1 MILRCLLVDDEP
13 LALNVLQSH
22 IANVNGLEIV
32 AQCKNAIEAIDV
44 LHQRQVDLI
53 FLDIKMPKLLG
64 TDFIKNLSNRPKIIF
79 VTGYREYAIEGYDLD
94 AIDYLLKPVSFERF
108 VQAVSKAKKMAS
120 SESDNY
126 RMQHHVEEYKANP
139 EEFFYL
145 KVDKNMQK
153 VFINEILYIESL
165 KDYIKVCL
173 TTGKDL
179 LVRQSISSIEK
190 LLSAHRFLRVHRSYI
205 VSIDKITGFNNFFLK
220 LNSNEIPI
228 GKLYKHGVME
238 VINLRPSN

>member
-13 LALNVLQSH
+13 LALKVLQSH
-22 IANVNGLEIV
+22 IANVNGLQIV

-44 LHQRQVDLI
+44 LHQKQVDLI

-64 TDFIKNLSNRPKIIF
+64 TDFIKNLSSRPKIIF

-108 VQAVSKAKKMAS
+108 VQAVSKAKKIVGN
-120 SESDNY
+120 ESDNY
-126 RMQHHVEEYKANP
+126 RMQTHSEEYKANP

-173 TTGKDL
+173 TTGKNL
-179 LVRQSISSIEK
+179 LVRQSITSIEK

-205 VSIDKITGFNNFFLK
+205 VSIDKITAFNNIFVQVQ
-220 LNSNEIPI
+220 SNEIPI
-228 GKLYKHGVME
+228 GKLYKHAVME
-238 VINLRPSN
+238 VINLRRIN

>member
-13 LALNVLQSH
+13 LALKVLQSH

-32 AQCKNAIEAIDV
+32 AKCKNAIEAIDV
-44 LHQRQVDLI
+44 LHQKPVDLI

-64 TDFIKNLSNRPKIIF
+64 TDFIKNLSSRPKIIF

-108 VQAVSKAKKMAS
+108 VQAVSKAKKMVGN
-120 SESDNY
+120 E
-126 RMQHHVEEYKANP
+126 MQNHVEEYKANP

-153 VFINEILYIESL
+153 VFTNEIFYIESL
-165 KDYIKVCL
+165 KDYIKVYL
-173 TTGKDL
+173 TTGKYL

-205 VSIDKITGFNNFFLK
+205 VSIDKITGFNNLFLK

-228 GKLYKHGVME
+228 GKIYKQAVME
-238 VINLRPSN
+238 VVNSR

>member
-13 LALNVLQSH
+13 LALKVLQSH

-44 LHQRQVDLI
+44 LHQKPVDLI

-108 VQAVSKAKKMAS
+108 VQAVSKVKKMVGNERQS
-120 SESDNY
+120 
-126 RMQHHVEEYKANP
+126 HIEEYKANP

-153 VFINEILYIESL
+153 VLINEILYIESL
-165 KDYIKVCL
+165 KDYIKVFL

-205 VSIDKITGFNNFFLK
+205 VSIDKIKSFNNLFLQ
-220 LNSNEIPI
+220 LNQNEIPI
-228 GKLYKHGVME
+228 GKLYKQAVME
-238 VINLRPSN
+238 AVNLRRIN

>member
-44 LHQRQVDLI
+44 LHQKPVDLI

-108 VQAVSKAKKMAS
+108 VQAVSKAKKMVGN
-120 SESDNY
+120 E
-126 RMQHHVEEYKANP
+126 MQTQVEEYKANP

-165 KDYIKVCL
+165 KDYIKICL
-173 TTGKDL
+173 TTGKNL

-205 VSIDKITGFNNFFLK
+205 VSIDKITGFNNVFVQLQ
-220 LNSNEIPI
+220 SNEIPI
-228 GKLYKHGVME
+228 GKLYKHAVME
-238 VINLRPSN
+238 GINLRPSN

>member
-13 LALNVLQSH
+13 LALKVLQSH

-44 LHQRQVDLI
+44 LHQKPVDLI

-64 TDFIKNLSNRPKIIF
+64 TDFIKNLSSRPKIIF

-108 VQAVSKAKKMAS
+108 VQAVSKAKKMVGN
-120 SESDNY
+120 E
-126 RMQHHVEEYKANP
+126 MQTHSEEYKANP
-139 EEFFYL
+139 DEFFYL

-173 TTGKDL
+173 TTGKNL

-205 VSIDKITGFNNFFLK
+205 VSIDKITGFNNLFVQLQ
-220 LNSNEIPI
+220 SNEIPI
-228 GKLYKHGVME
+228 GKLYKHAVME
-238 VINLRPSN
+238 RITPGTTN

>member
-1 MILRCLLVDDEP
+1 MKLRCLLIDDEP
-13 LALNVLQSH
+13 AALRVLQSH

-44 LHQRQVDLI
+44 LHENPVDLI

-64 TDFIKNLSNRPKIIF
+64 TDFIKNLSSRPKIIF

-108 VQAVSKAKKMAS
+108 VQAVSKVKKIVGN
-120 SESDNY
+120 E
-126 RMQHHVEEYKANP
+126 MQSHVEEYKANP

-145 KVDKNMQK
+145 KVNKNMQK
-153 VFINEILYIESL
+153 VFINDIFYIESL

-173 TTGKDL
+173 TTGKYL

-190 LLSAHRFLRVHRSYI
+190 LLSTHRFLRVHRSYI
-205 VSIDKITGFNNFFLK
+205 VSIDKITGFNNLFLK

-228 GKLYKHGVME
+228 GKIYKQAVMGVM
-238 VINLRPSN
+238 NLRRLN

>member
-1 MILRCLLVDDEP
+1 LVDDEP

-44 LHQRQVDLI
+44 LHQKPVDLI

-108 VQAVSKAKKMAS
+108 VQAVSKAKKMVGN
-120 SESDNY
+120 E
-126 RMQHHVEEYKANP
+126 MQTPVEEYKANP

-173 TTGKDL
+173 TTGKNL

-205 VSIDKITGFNNFFLK
+205 VSIDKITGFNNLFVQLQ
-220 LNSNEIPI
+220 SNEIPI
-228 GKLYKHGVME
+228 GKLYKHAVME
-238 VINLRPSN
+238 GINLRPSN

>member
-13 LALNVLQSH
+13 LALKVLQSH

-44 LHQRQVDLI
+44 LHQKPVDLI

-64 TDFIKNLSNRPKIIF
+64 TDFIKNLSSRPKIIF

-108 VQAVSKAKKMAS
+108 VQAVSKAKKIVGN
-120 SESDNY
+120 E
-126 RMQHHVEEYKANP
+126 MQSHVEEYKANP

-145 KVDKNMQK
+145 KVNKNMQK
-153 VFINEILYIESL
+153 VFINDIFYIESL

-173 TTGKDL
+173 TTGKYL

-190 LLSAHRFLRVHRSYI
+190 LLSTHRFLRVHRSYI
-205 VSIDKITGFNNFFLK
+205 VSIDKITGFNNLFLK

-228 GKLYKHGVME
+228 GKIYKQAVMG
-238 VINLRPSN
+238 VINLRRLN

>member
-13 LALNVLQSH
+13 LALKVLQSH

-44 LHQRQVDLI
+44 LHQKQVDLI

-64 TDFIKNLSNRPKIIF
+64 TDFIKNLSSRPKIIF

-108 VQAVSKAKKMAS
+108 VQAVSKAKKIAGN
-120 SESDNY
+120 E
-126 RMQHHVEEYKANP
+126 MQNHVEEYKANP

-165 KDYIKVCL
+165 KDYIKVYL
-173 TTGKDL
+173 TTGKNL
-179 LVRQSISSIEK
+179 LVRQSITSIEK

-205 VSIDKITGFNNFFLK
+205 V
-220 LNSNEIPI
+220 
-228 GKLYKHGVME
+228 
-238 VINLRPSN
+238 